1 MENSNTSTKT
11 TAPSV
16 MTQRRSFLRAV
27 GAAAVTG
34 GILTACSTADVQV
47 SPNGARAG
55 SAGDVITLPGGDLG
69 ILNYA
74 FILEQIEARFY
85 ELVLANPY
93 EGMTALEMQL
103 FQDLRNHEVTH
114 RAFYRTALMSAGIPD
129 LTLDFS
135 SIYFRQRTDV
145 LEAAR
150 MFAEIGTAAYNGGG
164 KYLTDPE
171 NLTVAGKIVS
181 VEARHVSII
190 REMEYMNQTAF
201 SGDNIVIDGLF
212 IKKEPSEVLPMAQ
225 KYIRETI
232 DARNLPTTV
241 A

>member
-1 MENSNTSTKT
+1 MKNSNAFKPKT
-11 TAPSV
+11 PPV
-16 MTQRRSFLRAV
+16 VNDQRRSFLRTV

-34 GILTACSTADVQV
+34 GLLTACSTSELQV
-47 SPNGARAG
+47 SPERGRV
-55 SAGDVITLPGGDLG
+55 AGDVITLPGGDLG

-74 FILEQIEARFY
+74 FVLEQIESRFY

-93 EGMTALEMQL
+93 DMMTEMERQL

-114 RAFYRTALMSAGIPD
+114 RAFYRAALGSAGIPD

-135 SIYFRQRTDV
+135 DINFRQRTDV
-145 LEAAR
+145 IEAAR

-164 KYLTDPE
+164 KYLTDPD
-171 NLTVAGKIVS
+171 NLAVAGKIVS

-190 REMEYMNQTAF
+190 REMEYPNTAAF
-201 SGDNIVIDGLF
+201 AGENIVPEGLF
-212 IKKEPSEVLPMAQ
+212 IKLEPSEVLPKAQ
-225 KYIRETI
+225 KYVREII
-232 DARNLPTTV
+232 DAHNLPTSV

>member
-1 MENSNTSTKT
+1 MENVNKFTQVTS
-11 TAPSV
+11 SV
-16 MTQRRSFLRAV
+16 AHAQRRSFLRTV

-34 GILTACSTADVQV
+34 GLLTACSTADMQV
-47 SPNGARAG
+47 SPNGGRA
-55 SAGDVITLPGGDLG
+55 AGDVITLPGGDLG

-74 FILEQIEARFY
+74 FVLEQIESRFY

-93 EGMTALEMQL
+93 ENMTAMEMQL

-114 RAFYRTALMSAGIPD
+114 RAFYRAALGSAGIPD

-135 SIYFRQRTDV
+135 DINFRQRTNV
-145 LEAAR
+145 MEAAR

-171 NLTVAGKIVS
+171 NLAVAGKIVS

-201 SGDNIVIDGLF
+201 SGDNIVIEGLF
-212 IKKEPSEVLPMAQ
+212 IKLEPMEVLPKAQ
-225 KYIRETI
+225 KYVRETI
-232 DARNLPTTV
+232 DAHNLPTAV